1 MLAFI
6 VASCARPPAIET
18 TATTADSN
26 STTIASVATGNA
38 TIDFA
43 EAVAIRVVEGADGST
58 WAVWADGTELA
69 VAEVDSVTGSA
80 GPPTVVSGPEGVI
93 NHPLE
98 RPAMA
103 ISAEGEIF
111 VAWISAAGS
120 VWLADLAE
128 SGIVSSEA
136 ISGEVRN
143 ETALVQ
149 MIVTSDGQPVI
160 SWLEDSTLSV
170 AAGEPL
176 VEHEMVDDLTC
187 DCCHPV
193 PIQIGDG
200 VGIGY
205 RDLEHRADGVVRD
218 IAFINGSLAGEAFDA
233 PVVVADEPWYLD
245 ACPLSGPTLASS
257 DDDLY
262 ISWMDAR
269 QSLHPDQNS
278 SSVWFDS
285 SGDGGRTF
293 GTDLRLTSDEAT
305 YRTPAMAVD
314 QQERIHVVW
323 ERRTPEEATLEYV
336 VSPDGGETFALPR
349 VLVEGNEESGVPRE
363 AALIVVDEQMLVS
376 WADSDGGHIGIWPL
390 G

>member
-1 MLAFI
+1 M
-6 VASCARPPAIET
+6 ASCARPPATET
-18 TATTADSN
+18 TTTTAVSN
-26 STTIASVATGNA
+26 STTTAPVATGNENL
-38 TIDFA
+38 DFP
-43 EAVAIRVVEGADGST
+43 EAVAIRVVAGADGST
-58 WAVWADGTELA
+58 WAVWADGTELF
-69 VAEVDSVTGSA
+69 VAEVDPGSGSA
-80 GPPTVVSGPEGVI
+80 GPPIVVSGPEGVI

-120 VWLADLAE
+120 VWLANLAE
-128 SGIVSSEA
+128 GGMVSSEA
-136 ISGEVRN
+136 ISGDVRN

-149 MIVTSDGQPVI
+149 MIIDNEGQPVI

-176 VEHEMVDDLTC
+176 VEHEMIDDLTC

-205 RDLEHRADGVVRD
+205 RDLEHASDGVVRD
-218 IAFINGSLAGEAFDA
+218 ITFINGSLAGEAFAA

-245 ACPLSGPTLASS
+245 ACPLSGPTLAAS

-269 QSLHPDQNS
+269 QALHPDQNS
-278 SSVWFDS
+278 SSIWFDS
-285 SGDGGRTF
+285 SRDGGRAF
-293 GTDLRLTSDEAT
+293 GTDLRLTGDEAA

-314 QQERIHVVW
+314 HQERIHLVW

-336 VSPDGGETFALPR
+336 VSSDGGETFAPPR
-349 VLVEGNEESGVPRE
+349 VLVEGDEESGVPRE
-363 AALIVVDEQMLVS
+363 AALIAVGERMLVS
-376 WADSDGGHIGIWPL
+376 WADGEGGHIGFWPL